1 MQRFTQIDIAIIQ
14 NCERYRIPLYVV
26 RSKADSHIRNIKE
39 DIQPDSDESE
49 NENENENEEFYRQ
62 ARQIFIHSTRGD
74 FEKNL
79 QGAQLTKRDVFI
91 VSSIVMRALV
101 NKKCNTRVSNMMI
114 DEAKLLEAV
123 LTETCAKRRRDY
135 STVVKQNMIQAG
147 T

>member
-39 DIQPDSDESE
+39 DIQPDSDGDE
-49 NENENENEEFYRQ
+49 NENQEFYRQ

-91 VSSIVMRALV
+91 VSSLVMRALV
-101 NKKCNTRVSNMMI
+101 NKKCNSRVSNMMI

-123 LTETCAKRRRDY
+123 LTETCASRRKDY
-135 STVVKQNMIQAG
+135 STVVKQIMIQAG
-147 T
+147 A